1 MTPASINSIVLDIV
15 KPESTSRY
23 VTIDTMTTTIRIV
36 MALMLLQMTTGASKK
51 SVITSSRIPFAV
63 RLIKGPE

>member
-63 RLIKGPE
+63 RLTKGPE